1 MAGLPLYAP
10 IANHLPDD
18 GCLAQPEGDELESTT
33 EGTPVNLVKRIPKRI
48 VQNAAGIAIF
58 TCMRSGLWMTGSGG
72 SGILIARKA
81 DGTWSPPSALL
92 LHTPTLSFIMGI
104 DIYDCVLVIN
114 NLSALES
121 IIQSQVTLGEDVD
134 LTTGPMVP
142 HGSGEEHIR
151 WKDLGNTV
159 LTYLKARGQIQP
171 VNLNGCMLAERAN
184 ENERFYGAG
193 TTMMDIIAG
202 NVVKH
207 VEETR
212 PLFEVIKQ
220 AEGRTDANWSII
232 DQISTECAPGDAVI
246 ESADS
251 PKPTPP
257 VSPARSA
264 FGVPD
269 SDDPDP
275 FGVLA
280 LEMAGLEIREAGT
293 HLRPTSSQFE
303 FTPSPTS
310 PVFPRF
316 KRQSVDTVAT
326 RSNRNSCLSV
336 QTHATDVGT
345 QTSTSNTPHTTP
357 SLSQSEDGRDR
368 HSLEKARALE
378 DVAEEEV
385 DYTKIDF
392 SPIAQLNGVSLEGA
406 VVGDSPAATDDDRH
420 TERDGSEDEA
430 RRSSAPTS
438 PEATPVLKAEEKNAG
453 EVKKMEPEVE
463 KKEVRVGEVK
473 ADENE
478 YEDADDEDD
487 EDAEDGDGDEAV
499 VVFEVASAVQPVRT
513 AAAVRPQAVQ
523 AKGAIVNIPKRIPPP
538 LPLRNPARRSRASR
552 SDMGDGGSSLCTPS
566 RASFMSEMGLSARN
580 SFASGRSGRSA
591 RSGEREESSIGDEL
605 ETPMA
610 GPERSDDSVG
620 APIEGRPESAQD
632 SAREEKGTSDAV
644 LEGPASPASPAEN
657 AATKDALE
665 APRALVDDAP
675 AKASPE
681 TVKETTPIVEKPA
694 AEVTVQSTSNGITA

>member
-1 MAGLPLYAP
+1 
-10 IANHLPDD
+10 
-18 GCLAQPEGDELESTT
+18 
-33 EGTPVNLVKRIPKRI
+33 
-48 VQNAAGIAIF
+48 
-58 TCMRSGLWMTGSGG
+58 MTGSGG

-92 LHTPTLSFIMGI
+92 LHTPTLSFVMGI
-104 DIYDCVLVIN
+104 DVYDCVLVIN

-121 IIQSQVTLGEDVD
+121 VVQPQVTLGEDVG
-134 LTTGPMVP
+134 LATGPMVP

-171 VNLNGCMLAERAN
+171 VNLNGCMLTERAN

-193 TTMMDIIAG
+193 TTMMDILAG
-202 NVVKH
+202 NVVKN

-220 AEGRTDANWSII
+220 AEGRTDSDWSII
-232 DQISTECAPGDAVI
+232 EQISAECAPGDAVI
-246 ESADS
+246 ES
-251 PKPTPP
+251 PKSTPP

-269 SDDPDP
+269 SEDPDP

-303 FTPSPTS
+303 FAPSPTS
-310 PVFPRF
+310 PAFPRF

-326 RSNRNSCLSV
+326 RSNRTSCLSV
-336 QTHATDVGT
+336 QTHATDAGT

-368 HSLEKARALE
+368 QSLEKARALE

-392 SPIAQLNGVSLEGA
+392 SPIAQLNAVSLDGA
-406 VVGDSPAATDDDRH
+406 TVVDSPTATDDDRH
-420 TERDGSEDEA
+420 TERDVSEDEA

-438 PEATPVLKAEEKNAG
+438 PEATPVLKAEE
-453 EVKKMEPEVE
+453 VKTE
-463 KKEVRVGEVK
+463 EVK
-473 ADENE
+473 ADEVKADE
-478 YEDADDEDD
+478 DRYEDADDEDD
-487 EDAEDGDGDEAV
+487 EDEDEAV
-499 VVFEVASAVQPVRT
+499 VIFEVASAVQPVRT

-538 LPLRNPARRSRASR
+538 LPLRNPARGSRASR
-552 SDMGDGGSSLCTPS
+552 SEMGLGSPQCTPA
-566 RASFMSEMGLSARN
+566 RASFTSELGTPARS
-580 SFASGRSGRSA
+580 SFASGRSGRSK
-591 RSGEREESSIGDEL
+591 EREAE
-605 ETPMA
+605 
-610 GPERSDDSVG
+610 PERPGDSVEH
-620 APIEGRPESAQD
+620 PVEGRPESAQD
-632 SAREEKGTSDAV
+632 TTSHEKGTPEAV
-644 LEGPASPASPAEN
+644 PESPAAPADD
-657 AATKDALE
+657 ASTKAYPE
-665 APRALVDDAP
+665 APADNAP

-681 TVKETTPIVEKPA
+681 GLVEVTPAAERPA
-694 AEVTVQSTSNGITA
+694 AEVTVRPTSDGITA